1 MKNRQPIGLTVFCA
15 DTYCP
20 LLSLSEVSCPLQ
32 ITNLKRRILALG
44 VQHASLLDYFSNLNR
59 DYVGRFFDPEAGFL
73 NVQTGKFQEVYVDM
87 DPLEEAPIEWW
98 RDNVSPAV
106 AEKPIVRLRC
116 EARPRWQA
124 LGSIYFAWR
133 PWERSEWRHQAAND
147 NRAPD
152 AS

>member
-20 LLSLSEVSCPLQ
+20 LLSLSEVSCPSLV
-32 ITNLKRRILALG
+32 TNLKQRILALG

-59 DYVGRFFDPEAGFL
+59 DYMGRFFDSEAGFL
-73 NVQTGKFQEVYVDM
+73 NLQTGKFQEVYVDM

-98 RDNVSPAV
+98 RDNFSPAV
-106 AEKPIVRLRC
+106 AEKPVIRLRC

-124 LGSIYFAWR
+124 LGSIYFAWH

-147 NRAPD
+147 NRAPG